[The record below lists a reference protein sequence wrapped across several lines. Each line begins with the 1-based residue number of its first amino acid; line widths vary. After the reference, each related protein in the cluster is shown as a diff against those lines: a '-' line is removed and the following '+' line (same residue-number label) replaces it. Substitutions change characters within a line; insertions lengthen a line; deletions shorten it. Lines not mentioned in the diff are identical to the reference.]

1 MRVRVPKWSEL
12 EWEMDTRQQGKSR
25 RLVGHDTWWIV
36 PIDLIVPVEP
46 TARLTDPITSVL
58 AARAQTPNKVR
69 TEHRLV
75 LELLQFEPLSD
86 FDLASRA
93 TQALHR
99 PVKQTSIGVRRNYRF
114 LRRAGLSAGIVR
126 SLLLDAYATGSSAGF
141 HYDTPKPAIVDRVDA
156 ARSAGQL

>member
-1 MRVRVPKWSEL
+1 MRVRVPKWSDL

-69 TEHRLV
+69 NEHRLV

-99 PVKQTSIGVRRNYRF
+99 PVKQTSIGVRRKE
-114 LRRAGLSAGIVR
+114 LVTIGLVR
-126 SLLLDAYATGSSAGF
+126 DSGRKGVSDTGSPCIVWEITAAGR
-141 HYDTPKPAIVDRVDA
+141 AEVA
-156 ARSAGQL
+156 A

>member
-1 MRVRVPKWSEL
+1 MRVRVPKWSDL

-36 PIDLIVPVEP
+36 PVDLIVPVEP

-58 AARAQTPNKVR
+58 AARAQTPVKVR

-93 TQALHR
+93 TQALAR
-99 PVKQTSIGVRRNYRF
+99 PVKQTSIGVRRKE
-114 LRRAGLSAGIVR
+114 LVTIGLVR
-126 SLLLDAYATGSSAGF
+126 DSGRKGKSDTGSPCIVWEITAAGR
-141 HYDTPKPAIVDRVDA
+141 AEVA
-156 ARSAGQL
+156 A